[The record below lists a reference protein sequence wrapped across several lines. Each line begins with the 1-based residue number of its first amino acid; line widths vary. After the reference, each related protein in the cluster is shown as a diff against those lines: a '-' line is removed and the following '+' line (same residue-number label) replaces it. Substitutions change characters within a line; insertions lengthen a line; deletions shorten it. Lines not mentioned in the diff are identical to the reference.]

1 MSIVNYYYQVVTFS
15 NKRLLHMCQLC
26 WSDWGWLTIEWSRS
40 ILAKGLGQFSS
51 NPCFSKVQQASL
63 SRFSGPCKKSG
74 RTYRNSQGFLRPR
87 LEMGTVSL
95 LVHSTGH
102 KKSYYW
108 TWDSKKSIGHPTHW
122 LQERTG
128 INSKGMDTGRSKKK
142 MEPGIHEPQCV
153 RYLKRLVRKGV
164 IDLFDPIDQTP

>member
-1 MSIVNYYYQVVTFS
+1 
-15 NKRLLHMCQLC
+15 MCQLC

-95 LVHSTGH
+95 VVHSTSH

-128 INSKGMDTGRSKKK
+128 INSKGTDTGRSKKK
-142 MEPGIHEPQCV
+142 NGARDTWTTVCTLLEKIGQERGYWSIWSNWSDT
-153 RYLKRLVRKGV
+153 LKSQRSETLW
-164 IDLFDPIDQTP
+164 